1 MDFLASGGGRERQ
14 APPTSLGSGLCPRL
28 QLLGFSPLE
37 RTSEAP
43 ETWGRGTGRG
53 CFPGLLPSPWLFFF
67 FWLPLGLDARRLSLV
82 AVSRGWFSLGCKG
95 FSLRWLLLFRF
106 LGSRATSQ

>member
-14 APPTSLGSGLCPRL
+14 APPTCLGSGLCPRL

-43 ETWGRGTGRG
+43 ETWGRGKGRG
-53 CFPGLLPSPWLFFF
+53 CFPGLLPSPRLFFFF
-67 FWLPLGLDARRLSLV
+67 FWLPLGLP
-82 AVSRGWFSLGCKG
+82 
-95 FSLRWLLLFRF
+95 
-106 LGSRATSQ
+106 

>member
-1 MDFLASGGGRERQ
+1 MGEGQGA
-14 APPTSLGSGLCPRL
+14 
-28 QLLGFSPLE
+28 
-37 RTSEAP
+37 
-43 ETWGRGTGRG
+43 
-53 CFPGLLPSPWLFFF
+53 GLLSGSPPLPEAFFIF
-67 FWLPLGLDARRLSLV
+67 FGCRWVFLDARRLSLV